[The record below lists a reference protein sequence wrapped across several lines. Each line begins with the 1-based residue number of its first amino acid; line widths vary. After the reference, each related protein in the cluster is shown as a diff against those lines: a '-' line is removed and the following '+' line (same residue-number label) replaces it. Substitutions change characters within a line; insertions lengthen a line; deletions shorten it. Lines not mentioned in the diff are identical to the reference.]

1 MIAGAETGRTG
12 GKSGK
17 MEEERDG
24 TGERGTLPQVVA
36 SVSRLPDPALE
47 LDRARDYG
55 LFPWNGLPSPYLP
68 YIHVALH
75 KLHCTLPTFL
85 PTAHLLSSINIRI
98 EY

>member
-17 MEEERDG
+17 VEEERDG

-47 LDRARDYG
+47 LDHARDYG
-55 LFPWNGLPSPYLP
+55 LFPTVYLVLT
-68 YIHVALH
+68 YL
-75 KLHCTLPTFL
+75 T
-85 PTAHLLSSINIRI
+85 
-98 EY
+98 YM